1 MRNLLAFIGGVVVT
15 FLGMGWYL
23 DWYKLSREPG
33 TTPGSSR
40 LQIDINNEKIR
51 ADVSSGVKR
60 GKEILG
66 NALEKKSESGAA
78 SGPGAAAT
86 PANPAAPT
94 ATVTS
99 TPPGGNGAIIN
110 VTLPP
115 LLPPSSQQRSGGN

>member
-1 MRNLLAFIGGVVVT
+1 MRNLLAFIGGIVVT

-40 LQIDINNEKIR
+40 LQIDINNEMIR
-51 ADVSSGVKR
+51 ADVSSGVQR

-66 NALEKKSESGAA
+66 NALEKKSDSGAA
-78 SGPGAAAT
+78 PGPEAA
-86 PANPAAPT
+86 ANPAAPT
-94 ATVTS
+94 ATVT
-99 TPPGGNGAIIN
+99 TPPPAPNGAIIN

-115 LLPPSSQQRSGGN
+115 LLPPASQQRSGGN